1 MQKSG
6 GAVILMQQNLFNV
19 EETNILE
26 DITYLVGDAETIKNM
41 PFVHARIPFDD
52 IILDFLHEV
61 SKELMSVKEARE
73 YADVVTLG
81 FWLRKASLM
90 KLKERFNRQSG
101 NIHLGKGIAFHIAPS
116 NVPVNYA
123 YSLVTGL
130 LMGNAN
136 IVRVPSKDFPQVKI
150 INRAINKSLEKQES
164 IRQYICLIR
173 YERSQKINDILSS
186 IADIRIVWGGDA
198 TIAELRK
205 SPLKPRASEITF
217 ADRYSLAVIDSDKY
231 LEIENKGRIAEEF
244 YNDTYLTD
252 QNACTSPRI
261 VIWMGEQKKKA
272 KEEFWTELY
281 KVVSRKYTYRAIQGV
296 NKMTSSYLLAATNEG
311 VKIEKKIDNLIVRVK
326 VPNVSAKLMEL
337 KDNSGYFMEYECNDI
352 MELRD
357 LCDDVCCQ
365 TIGYLGD
372 SNVFLPLI
380 KTGIKGVDRIVP
392 IGKTMDFDLIWDG
405 YNLYERMTREIVI
418 CIM

>member
-6 GAVILMQQNLFNV
+6 GVVILMQQNLFNV

-41 PFVHARIPFDD
+41 PFVHVRIPFDD
-52 IILDFLHEV
+52 IIVDFLHEV
-61 SKELMSVKEARE
+61 SKELMNEKEARE

-90 KLKERFNRQSG
+90 KLKERFHRQSG
-101 NIHLGKGIAFHIAPS
+101 NVHLGKGLAFHIAPS

-150 INRAINKSLEKQES
+150 INRAINKSLEKHQS

-205 SPLKPRASEITF
+205 SPLKPRAGEITF

-231 LEIENKGRIAEEF
+231 LEIEKKGRIAEEF

-296 NKMTSSYLLAATNEG
+296 NKLTSSYLLAATNEG
-311 VKIEKKIDNLIVRVK
+311 VKIEKKIDNLIVRVT

-357 LCDDVCCQ
+357 LCDDVRCQ

-372 SNVFLPLI
+372 SNTFLPLI
-380 KTGIKGVDRIVP
+380 ETGIKGVDRIVP

-418 CIM
+418 SIM